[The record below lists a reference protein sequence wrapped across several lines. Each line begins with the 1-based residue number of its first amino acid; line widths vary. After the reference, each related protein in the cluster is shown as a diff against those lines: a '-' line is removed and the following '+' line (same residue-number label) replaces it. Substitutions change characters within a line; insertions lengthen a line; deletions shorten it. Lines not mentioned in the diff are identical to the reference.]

1 MNLRD
6 TFMSLSENELLNAY
20 AQKYGLKIGAK
31 TVVAGT
37 NIEEMVESVKRLNAK
52 GISATIDNLGEFVF
66 EEDKA
71 IEAKNNILTVI
82 EAIER
87 EQLDA
92 HISLKLSQLGLDID
106 IDFAYDNLR
115 EIVERA
121 SESGIFI
128 NIDMETYDRLQIS
141 FDMLEELSK
150 NFDNVGTVI
159 QAYFFRAKDD
169 IEKFKDFRLRIVK
182 GAYKESPEVAYQD
195 KLDIDVNFL
204 DLIEYHLLNG
214 KFTSIATHDHNIIA
228 HVKNFVQAH
237 NIPNDKFEFQM
248 LYGFRTELQEVLA
261 KEYNFCTYVPFGV
274 DWYSYF
280 MRRLA
285 ERPQNINLVTKQVFT
300 KETNI
305 LLGVAAGAFLLGRLT
320 KRRSKK

>member
-6 TFMSLSENELLNAY
+6 FFMSLSENEFLSAN
-20 AQKYGLKIGAK
+20 AQKYGSKLGAQMI
-31 TVVAGT
+31 VAGT
-37 NIEEMVESVKRLNAK
+37 NIEEMIESVKRLNAK

-71 IEAKNNILTVI
+71 IEAKNNIIQVI

-92 HISLKLSQLGLDID
+92 HISLKLSQLGLDLD
-106 IDFAYDNLR
+106 IDFAYDNLY

-121 SESGIFI
+121 NQSNIFI

-141 FDMLEELSK
+141 FDMLEELSRS
-150 NFDNVGTVI
+150 FENVGTVI
-159 QAYFFRAKDD
+159 QAYLLRAQED
-169 IEKFKDFRLRIVK
+169 IEKFKNFRLRIVK

-204 DLIEYHLLNG
+204 DLIEYHLLHG

-237 NIPNDKFEFQM
+237 QIPNDKFEFQM
-248 LYGFRTELQEVLA
+248 LYGFRTELQEELA
-261 KEYNFCTYVPFGV
+261 KDYNFCTYVPFGQ
-274 DWYSYF
+274 DWYGYF

-285 ERPQNINLVTKQVFT
+285 ERPQNFNLVTKQVFT
-300 KETNI
+300 KRTNVLI
-305 LLGVAAGAFLLGRLT
+305 GVAAGAFLLGRLT
-320 KRRSKK
+320 KRRKEK